1 MMQQRNFRRAGRI
14 FVAIVVLGV
23 FPTLGH
29 AQSQYNVVHPLP
41 QIAPPWVSG
50 YKVRWPVRVLGETFP
65 AESLSV
71 VVRIPTGGWLRP
83 DASDVAVQTA
93 RGELLPLA
101 VLSHDDDGETIV
113 QFKRSRNEAW
123 YWIYGAGPPA
133 AAPQVDPKADA
144 AFHEGMTLEV
154 REWAGDDLASW
165 AAARTGLE
173 TSANLLGNAV
183 VTSVVQSGH
192 PARPDAPQKFVAS
205 YRGWLNVTKEGAHSF
220 LANCEGAAFLF
231 IDGFKVIERP
241 GHNQL
246 LAGTVK
252 LTEIEALTA
261 KVDLTPGRHFFELH
275 HIVGDV
281 PDTAGRLTL
290 SWQPPEQPK
299 LGFVNHAALARP
311 LYARVAAVEAAP
323 GERAVAFTHGIE
335 DVLFGEACQ
344 VMLVR
349 FEASGDIDDPA
360 KLVWDFGD
368 GTSDTGRSVVHAYF
382 QAGDYVVSLAGG
394 SLPAFK
400 QRIRVWPEPVET
412 SPFSLSAAVAA
423 LARLD
428 VAKLNPDHA
437 RAMFTFLT
445 TCQQVD
451 RWPLIDK
458 VAAHLLALPETR
470 EDREYRSRLHVAQL
484 EALAHT
490 GRAAEALKLAN
501 EYAAEYEKIPALA
514 VRLQLAVAAI
524 HQYQLKNAAEASKIY
539 KQIIDKHGRTEH
551 PNLRLA
557 GLRWGDL
564 YAEQGD
570 FVRAGE
576 TYRIA
581 ATLGGE
587 ELTGSTVTDAS
598 TRGALLRVAE
608 QKLRSGSLRETRQIL
623 QRLEIEYPGR
633 RLDGFYCFLHA
644 ESDRLSGQYEDALRH
659 YEMIF
664 KLPQWAGYRDR
675 ATFGIGDCHLRQGQ
689 LEEALAWFAKLK
701 QAFPESYETLKV
713 ATVEQQARER
723 LERAKAAAVSG
734 SAEQAALQEYRVGF
748 EASDP
753 AWFGTSSAA
762 FVRAPSIAGQ
772 EVMLLDAYPR
782 DTHTFDWRRPL
793 TNLVVG
799 QRYWVELWY
808 RDVVWPPPPPAE
820 NDLHVISQFVFT
832 EDNMPKNGE
841 GMQMHAQRGIP
852 HQWHRMAFQFKA
864 TKVESDLQMSLLG
877 IRGVLLI
884 DDIRIRPVSDAQ
896 LDALTSF
903 AEGKA
908 SP

>member
-1 MMQQRNFRRAGRI
+1 MMPQSCLQLARRLAFAI
-14 FVAIVVLGV
+14 IAACALPPVA
-23 FPTLGH
+23 H

-41 QIAPPWVSG
+41 QIAPPWLSG

-65 AESLSV
+65 AESQSI

-83 DASDVAVQTA
+83 DASDLVVQTA

-113 QFKRSRNEAW
+113 QFKRSRDEAW
-123 YWIYGAGPPA
+123 YWVYGAGPPA
-133 AAPQVDPKADA
+133 ATPHADAKSDA
-144 AFHEGMTLEV
+144 AFHEGLTLEV
-154 REWAGDDLASW
+154 REWAGDDQASW

-173 TSANLLGNAV
+173 RSANVLTNAI
-183 VTSVVQSGH
+183 VTSVVQPGH
-192 PARPDAPQKFVAS
+192 PARPDEPRKFVAS
-205 YRGWLNVTKEGAHSF
+205 YRGWLNVAKEGTHSI
-220 LANCEGAAFLF
+220 LANCDGSAFLF
-231 IDGFKVIERP
+231 IDGFKVIDRP

-246 LAGTVK
+246 LAGAVK
-252 LTEIEALTA
+252 LTEIEALTS

-281 PDTAGRLTL
+281 ADTSGRLTL
-290 SWQPPEQPK
+290 TWQPPEQPK
-299 LGFVNHAALARP
+299 LGFVNHAALGHP
-311 LYARVAAVEAAP
+311 LYARVAAVEAAS
-323 GERAVAFTHGIE
+323 GERAVAFTHGTE

-344 VMLVR
+344 LLLVR
-349 FEASGDIDDPA
+349 FEAAGDIDDPA
-360 KLVWDFGD
+360 RLVWDFGD

-412 SPFSLSAAVAA
+412 SPFSLA
-423 LARLD
+423 LAVTALGRLD
-428 VAKLNPDHA
+428 VSKLPLDHA
-437 RAMFTFLT
+437 RNMFTFLT
-445 TCQQVD
+445 TCQQAN
-451 RWPLIDK
+451 RWPLIEK
-458 VAAHLLALPETR
+458 VTAHLLAQPETR
-470 EDREYRSRLHVAQL
+470 EDREYRSRLHVARL
-484 EALAHT
+484 EALARQ
-490 GRAAEALKLAN
+490 GRAAEALKLSK

-539 KQIIDKHGRTEH
+539 KDIIDKHGRTEH

-570 FVRAGE
+570 LVRAGE

-623 QRLEIEYPGR
+623 QRLELEYPGR

-644 ESDRLSGQYEDALRH
+644 ETDRLSGRYEDALRH

-675 ATFGIGDCHLRQGQ
+675 ATFGIGDCHLRQGH
-689 LEEALAWFAKLK
+689 LDEALAWFAKLK
-701 QAFPESYETLKV
+701 QAFPEGYETLKV
-713 ATVEQQARER
+713 ATVEQQAREQ
-723 LERAKAAAVSG
+723 LERAKAIAASG
-734 SAEQAALQEYRVGF
+734 SAEPAALAEYRVSF
-748 EASDP
+748 EANDP
-753 AWFGTSSAA
+753 AWFGASTAA
-762 FVRAPSIAGQ
+762 FVRAPSIAGE

-782 DTHTFDWRRPL
+782 ESYTFDWRRKL

-808 RDVVWPPPPPAE
+808 RDVVWPPPAPAE
-820 NDLHVISQFVFT
+820 NDLHIISQFVFT

-841 GMQMHAQRGIP
+841 GMPVHAQRGVP
-852 HQWHRMAFQFKA
+852 HQWRRLAFNYRA

-877 IRGVLLI
+877 IRGVLLV
-884 DDIRIRPVSDAQ
+884 DDIRIRPVTDAQ

-903 AEGKA
+903 AEGKE